1 MNFVSP
7 KPAARGYHA
16 LVPMLQFLGAE
27 KVGWREVFVPL
38 HGKCSG
44 LDFVRCPSA
53 QAHLSCIVT
62 LPVAGQR
69 VPK

>member
-7 KPAARGYHA
+7 KPEARGYHA
-16 LVPMLQFLGAE
+16 LGAD
-27 KVGWREVFVPL
+27 VAISRSRRSVMEVFVPL
-38 HGKCSG
+38 HRKCSG
-44 LDFVRCPSA
+44 LDFVWCPAA
-53 QAHLSCIVT
+53 QPHLTCVVT